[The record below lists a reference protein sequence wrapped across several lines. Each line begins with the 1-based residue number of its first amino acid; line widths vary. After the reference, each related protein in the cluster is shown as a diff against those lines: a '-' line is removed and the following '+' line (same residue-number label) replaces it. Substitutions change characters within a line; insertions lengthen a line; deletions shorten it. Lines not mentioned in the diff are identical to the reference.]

1 MANELER
8 SKKIV
13 IGHEYEDEI
22 NEDNLKLLKLYK
34 RDMEIRG
41 LSPTTIYG
49 YERDLKQWMSY
60 LVREQF
66 NPSILDINEE
76 DIEEFIYY
84 CKEEGN
90 NASRIQRR
98 MSPISE
104 LYKFLRKKKK
114 IKENPMEFISR
125 PKKGLPVVIQTYLT
139 LEQVKEIREHLK
151 EENNLQ
157 LTTYFEISMST
168 MARKTAISNI
178 TWEQIDFDNMLI
190 KDVLEK
196 EQRLVTLYFNE
207 ITRDLLLAL
216 KKKREKENIKSKYV
230 FLVKYNGE
238 WSKADGDNLTKW
250 AKKIGK
256 YIDIPTLHCH
266 DFRHSSASLKKN
278 AGMPLEEVSSLLN
291 HLSTDVTKK
300 HYIKEDESKKG
311 EMARKYSI

>member
-8 SKKIV
+8 SKRII
-13 IGHEYEDEI
+13 IGEEYEKEI
-22 NEDNLKLLKLYK
+22 NEENLKYLKMYK

-41 LSPTTIYG
+41 LSPKTIYN
-49 YERDLKQWMSY
+49 YEKDILQWFSY

-66 NPSILDINEE
+66 NPSILEVTEE

-90 NASRIQRR
+90 NASRLQRR

-125 PKKGLPVVIQTYLT
+125 PKKGLPVVVQTYLT
-139 LEQVKEIREHLK
+139 LDQVKTIRDCLK
-151 EENNLQ
+151 EEDNLQ
-157 LTTYFEISMST
+157 LTTYFELSMST

-190 KDVLEK
+190 NDVLEK
-196 EQRLVTLYFNE
+196 EQRIVTLYFNE
-207 ITRDLLLAL
+207 VTRDLLLQL
-216 KKKREKENIKSKYV
+216 KKKREEDGVDNKYV
-230 FLVKYNGE
+230 FLVKYNKE
-238 WSKADGDNLTKW
+238 WKKADGDNLTLW
-250 AKKIGK
+250 AKKIGG
-256 YIDIPTLHCH
+256 YIGVPTLHCH

-278 AGMPLEEVSSLLN
+278 AGMPLEDVSSLLN

-300 HYIKEDESKKG
+300 HYIKEDVSKKG